1 LQVNFIKNCLKGV
14 LAAIVSSAVLLL
26 VLSFIA
32 YTRADPDSYVP
43 IFAGIALYVSAFICG
58 FVAVKKNRESG
69 LLCGLVSGTIF
80 TVLIVALSLAMRTS
94 DAGGSSLKWVMYLV
108 VLGISILG
116 GVVGVPSG
124 KAKRNKRGKHA

>member
-1 LQVNFIKNCLKGV
+1 MQVNFIKNCLKGV
-14 LAAIVSSAVLLL
+14 LAAIVSSTVLLL

-69 LLCGLVSGTIF
+69 LLCGLVSGAIF